1 VRLEGLIPGLRRAT
15 VALCV
20 ASAALFLV
28 MIVLDFYFQ
37 RLSGGLASLG
47 ICLTGFSSDDAVAWL
62 TALGEPGRE
71 AVLVWQYSS
80 FDLFFPAIFGL
91 ALLGLFLNAAS
102 RSAIPVLRSKRTQI
116 MVGILIVV
124 PYVLANYA
132 QNVFIVRML
141 SDPSAA
147 SIWLTSVASI
157 LVMAKFVLALA
168 AMAVIAVVFQQSRD
182 RS

>member
-1 VRLEGLIPGLRRAT
+1 
-15 VALCV
+15 
-20 ASAALFLV
+20 
-28 MIVLDFYFQ
+28 
-37 RLSGGLASLG
+37 
-47 ICLTGFSSDDAVAWL
+47 
-62 TALGEPGRE
+62 
-71 AVLVWQYSS
+71 
-80 FDLFFPAIFGL
+80 
-91 ALLGLFLNAAS
+91 
-102 RSAIPVLRSKRTQI
+102 